1 MMKFLDA
8 VFREQFHLWLILFVL
23 VWIVALIIAIQGLVR
38 WLNFYSQI
46 KKVEIEL
53 VNLEK

>member
-23 VWIVALIIAIQGLVR
+23 TWIVALIIAIQGLVK
-38 WLNFYSQI
+38 WLNFHSQI
-46 KKVEIEL
+46 KKIEVEIA
-53 VNLEK
+53 NLEE